1 MALALFTFFAIFL
14 PTDLLA
20 AAVRSG
26 STANG
31 ILRML
36 GDESRS
42 VVRRRGGGEWRRRG
56 QSLLGASPNKV
67 GGILPLCLDTVEE

>member
-1 MALALFTFFAIFL
+1 MALVLFTFFAMFL
-14 PTDLLA
+14 PNDHLA

-42 VVRRRGGGEWRRRG
+42 VVRRRGGGGTE
-56 QSLLGASPNKV
+56 A
-67 GGILPLCLDTVEE
+67 

>member
-1 MALALFTFFAIFL
+1 MNPAITNGFCLFTFFAIFL
-14 PTDLLA
+14 PDDRLA
-20 AAVRSG
+20 AVVRSG

-42 VVRRRGGGEWRRRG
+42 VVRRRGGGGTE
-56 QSLLGASPNKV
+56 A
-67 GGILPLCLDTVEE
+67 

>member
-1 MALALFTFFAIFL
+1 MALALFTFSAMFL
-14 PTDLLA
+14 PNDHLA

-31 ILRML
+31 ILRMF

-42 VVRRRGGGEWRRRG
+42 VARGRGGGGTELRVQPFG
-56 QSLLGASPNKV
+56 
-67 GGILPLCLDTVEE
+67 CFT